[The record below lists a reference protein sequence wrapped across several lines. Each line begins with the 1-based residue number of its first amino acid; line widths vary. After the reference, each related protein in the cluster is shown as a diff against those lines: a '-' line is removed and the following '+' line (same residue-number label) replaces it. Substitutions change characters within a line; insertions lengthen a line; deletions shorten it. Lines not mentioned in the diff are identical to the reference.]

1 MRIFQCVGHEV
12 QFPGLNSWNSSLY
25 LQWDMTIQK
34 SLAGCVFERPHFPG
48 TSRQPAN
55 LIRLVQ
61 TEKGFQGQLVQVP
74 GSANCRHL
82 QARSAHELRLLA
94 FYIFRRSRN
103 NQKNIIFMAH
113 GNYVNSNFG
122 VDKGNDIGSW
132 LPPSLT

>member
-1 MRIFQCVGHEV
+1 MCGARSPISWLKFLEFLIIFAMGYDNPEIIGWLC
-12 QFPGLNSWNSSLY
+12 FRASTLP
-25 LQWDMTIQK
+25 WDIATASESDPPRSDRK
-34 SLAGCVFERPHFPG
+34 
-48 TSRQPAN
+48 
-55 LIRLVQ
+55 
-61 TEKGFQGQLVQVP
+61 GQLVQVP

-122 VDKGNDIGSW
+122 VDKGNDIGSR